1 MSTSSHAEGLQGS
14 PARMSPDASP
24 VSSRRRIPLR
34 STCAQPHSCPA
45 PVRMQVLSRTPMFAG
60 LVEEQLADIDRRMTS
75 LSWAE
80 GDALHVEGA
89 PAEHLYLVAAGRA
102 KAYRTAPN
110 GQEVVVELLGPGDL
124 FGGLR
129 TLGQEAYAE
138 TVEALT
144 TVCALR
150 VGDDAFRQILGEH
163 PVVGLRVLEDTAA
176 LLAQARSDVTRQST
190 ATVAERLAA
199 VLLRLAEKFGE
210 PAREGGTLIEL
221 PLSRADLAGMTGST
235 PESVSRVMSRWR
247 KDGVIN
253 AGRRWTAV
261 RDPRRLAEIA
271 GTEAWSSELRG

>member
-1 MSTSSHAEGLQGS
+1 M
-14 PARMSPDASP
+14 R
-24 VSSRRRIPLR
+24 
-34 STCAQPHSCPA
+34 
-45 PVRMQVLSRTPMFAG
+45 VLSRTPLFAG
-60 LVEEQLADIDRRMTS
+60 LAEEQLTDVDRRMTS

-80 GDALHVEGA
+80 GDPVYTQGA
-89 PAEHLYLVAAGRA
+89 SAEHLYVMAAGRA

-129 TLGQEAYAE
+129 TLGRPAYDE
-138 TVEALT
+138 TVEAMT

-150 VGDDAFRQILGEH
+150 IGDDAFRRILAEH
-163 PVVGLRVLEDTAA
+163 PAVGLRVLDDTAV
-176 LLAQARSDVTRQST
+176 LLAQARADVTRQST

-199 VLLRLAEKFGE
+199 VLLRLSEKFGE
-210 PAREGGTLIEL
+210 PSREGGNLIEL

-247 KDGVIN
+247 QDGILDT
-253 AGRRWTAV
+253 GRRWTAV

-271 GTEAWSSELRG
+271 AAGP

>member
-1 MSTSSHAEGLQGS
+1 MGTAPRDAEWRTARGTRVAETSSA
-14 PARMSPDASP
+14 
-24 VSSRRRIPLR
+24 RRRTPLR
-34 STCAQPHSCPA
+34 PTCAQPHSCPL

-60 LVEEQLADIDRRMTS
+60 LGEEPLRDVDRRMTS

-80 GDALHVEGA
+80 GDTVYAEGM

-102 KAYRTAPN
+102 KAYRTAPS

-124 FGGLR
+124 FGGVR
-129 TLGQEAYAE
+129 TLGRPVYDE

-150 VGDDAFRQILGEH
+150 IGDDAFRRILVEH
-163 PVVGLRVLEDTAA
+163 PEVGLRVLDDAAA
-176 LLAQARSDVTRQST
+176 LLAQARADVTRQST
-190 ATVAERLAA
+190 DTVPQRLAA

-247 KDGVIN
+247 KNGVIDT
-253 AGRRWTAV
+253 GRRWTAV
-261 RDPRRLAEIA
+261 RDPRRLSEIA
-271 GTEAWSSELRG
+271 AAED

>member
-1 MSTSSHAEGLQGS
+1 MR
-14 PARMSPDASP
+14 ARRT
-24 VSSRRRIPLR
+24 VPLR
-34 STCAQPHSCPA
+34 PTCARPHDCPA

-60 LVEEQLADIDRRMTS
+60 LSEEQLQDVDRRTSS

-80 GDALHVEGA
+80 GDPLYTEGE
-89 PAEHLYLVAAGRA
+89 PAEHLYLVADGRA

-129 TLGQEAYAE
+129 QLGQDAYAE

-150 VGDDAFRQILGEH
+150 IGDNAFRRLLLEH
-163 PVVGLRVLEDTAA
+163 PEVALRVLDDAA
-176 LLAQARSDVTRQST
+176 VLLAQARADVTRRST
-190 ATVAERLAA
+190 AAVAERLAD
-199 VLLRLAEKFGE
+199 VLLRLAGKFGA
-210 PAREGGTLIEL
+210 PAGGGGTLIEL

-247 KDGVIN
+247 QEGVID

-261 RDPRRLAEIA
+261 HDPRRLAAIAA
-271 GTEAWSSELRG
+271 GTGPGREPRG

>member
-1 MSTSSHAEGLQGS
+1 MS
-14 PARMSPDASP
+14 PAPRSVESPETQARSVDRAAVPASA
-24 VSSRRRIPLR
+24 RRRIPLR
-34 STCAQPHSCPA
+34 PTCAQPHACPA
-45 PVRMQVLSRTPMFAG
+45 PVRMRVLSRTPMFAG
-60 LVEEQLADIDRRMTS
+60 LSGDRLADVDRRMTS

-80 GDALHVEGA
+80 AAPVYTEGE

-129 TLGQEAYAE
+129 TLGRPAYDE
-138 TVEALT
+138 SVEAMT

-150 VGDDAFRQILGEH
+150 IGDDAFRRVLVEH
-163 PVVGLRVLEDTAA
+163 PAVGLRVLDDVTA
-176 LLAQARSDVTRQST
+176 LLAQARADVTRQST

-210 PAREGGTLIEL
+210 RHRDGGTLIEL

-247 KDGVIN
+247 QDGILDT
-253 AGRRWTAV
+253 GRRWTAV

-271 GTEAWSSELRG
+271 AAGP

>member
-1 MSTSSHAEGLQGS
+1 MGTTSPGGRATSAAGAAEASST
-14 PARMSPDASP
+14 
-24 VSSRRRIPLR
+24 RRRVPLR
-34 STCAQPHSCPA
+34 TTCGQPHACPA
-45 PVRMQVLSRTPMFAG
+45 PVRMRVLSRTPMFAG
-60 LVEEQLADIDRRMTS
+60 LREDQLADVDRRMTA
-75 LSWAE
+75 LSWAQDAPVYTE
-80 GDALHVEGA
+80 GE

-129 TLGQEAYAE
+129 TLGRPAYDE
-138 TVEALT
+138 SVEAMT

-150 VGDDAFRQILGEH
+150 IGDDAFRRILVEH
-163 PVVGLRVLEDTAA
+163 PEVGLRVLDDAA
-176 LLAQARSDVTRQST
+176 VLLAQARADVTRQST
-190 ATVAERLAA
+190 ATVAGRLAA

-210 PAREGGTLIEL
+210 RHRDGGTLIEL

-247 KDGVIN
+247 EDGIVDT
-253 AGRRWTAV
+253 GRRWTAV

-271 GTEAWSSELRG
+271 AAGT